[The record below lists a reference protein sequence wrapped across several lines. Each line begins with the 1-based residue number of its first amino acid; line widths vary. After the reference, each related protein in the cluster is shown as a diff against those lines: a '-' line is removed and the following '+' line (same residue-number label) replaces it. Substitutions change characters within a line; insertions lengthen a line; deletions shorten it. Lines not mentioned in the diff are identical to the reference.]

1 MKNIDLQAARD
12 MVERYKSTRKQVID
26 KEHKVNDTESTWFPL
41 DKLKEYI
48 QNLPAEA
55 TGVRLHLG
63 VHAPGHEDAPH
74 QTSFAMVATVADE
87 NGNHVDAIQSDSVDA
102 GGSLGAI
109 VSGKDCPP
117 MCRP

>member
-1 MKNIDLQAARD
+1 MKNIDLEAARG
-12 MVERYKSTRKQVID
+12 MVERYKNTRKAVID
-26 KEHKVNDTESTWFPL
+26 KHHSVNDTESTWFPL

-48 QNLPAEA
+48 QSLPAEA

-63 VHAPGHEDAPH
+63 VHAPEHEDAPH
-74 QTSFAMVATVADE
+74 QTSFAMIATVADE
-87 NGNHVDAIQSDSVDA
+87 NGNHIDAIQSNSIDPD
-102 GGSLGAI
+102 GSLGAF